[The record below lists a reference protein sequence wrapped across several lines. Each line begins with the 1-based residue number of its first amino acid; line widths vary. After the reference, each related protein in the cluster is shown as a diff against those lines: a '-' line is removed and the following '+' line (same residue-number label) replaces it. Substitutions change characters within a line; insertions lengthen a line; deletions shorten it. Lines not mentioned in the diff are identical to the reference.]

1 MDWNKVDDNLNK
13 AIDRTLKLINP
24 RTVAMSVAKSVAKKA
39 IESDYWKNKFLVP
52 HYTSKIANNTYMIT
66 EAMLFNSYLFIG
78 KERALLIDTGIGVS
92 GLLDEV
98 KKFTDKPLI
107 VVATHSHI
115 SSVGGAGEFDEVYI
129 HKKDLKDAR
138 RYNSYWLRKLA
149 FKAVPTRFF
158 LDIDEDC
165 LTKEK
170 GKFIPLGKKQRE
182 FDLGGR
188 KIKIIHTPSH
198 TMGSCCFV
206 DSDTDI
212 TITGHVTTPVSVMI
226 LPHATTISKYA
237 ETFES
242 LMEYLKDRRNYSG
255 VWIKPLSYERTCD
268 LRDLADESVGFSN
281 DYTRFIRFRFSLDK
295 RRLLIYYPAKTLRR
309 SFWTRIRTL

>member
-13 AIDRTLKLINP
+13 AIDGVLRLISP
-24 RTVAMSVAKSVAKKA
+24 RTIAKAVVKSVAKKA
-39 IESDYWKNKFLVP
+39 IESDYWKDKFLVP
-52 HYTSKIANNTYMIT
+52 HYVSKIANNTYMIT
-66 EAMLFNSYLFIG
+66 EALLFNSYLFIG
-78 KERALLIDTGIGVS
+78 SERALLIDTGVGVR

-98 KKFTDKPLI
+98 RKLTDKPLI

-129 HKKDLKDAR
+129 HKKDLKDAG
-138 RYNSYWLRKLA
+138 RYNNYKLRKLV
-149 FKAVPTRFF
+149 FKAIPTKYL
-158 LDIDEDC
+158 LDLSDDC
-165 LTKEK
+165 LTNKK
-170 GKFIPLGKKQRE
+170 GKFVPLGKKQRE

-198 TMGSCCFV
+198 TLGCCCFV
-206 DSDTDI
+206 DSETDI

-226 LPHATTISKYA
+226 LPHSTTISKYA
-237 ETFES
+237 ETFEI

-255 VWIKPLSYERTCD
+255 VWFKPLSYDRTCD
-268 LRDLADESVGFSN
+268 LRDLADESVAFNN

-309 SFWTRIRTL
+309 SLWMRLRTL

>member
-13 AIDRTLKLINP
+13 AIDGVLKLISP
-24 RTVAMSVAKSVAKKA
+24 RTIAKSVVKSVAKKA
-39 IESDYWKNKFLVP
+39 IESDYWKEKFLVP
-52 HYTSKIANNTYMIT
+52 HYVSKIANNTYMIT

-78 KERALLIDTGIGVS
+78 KERALLIDTGVGVN

-98 KKFTDKPLI
+98 RKLTDKPLV

-115 SSVGGAGEFDEVYI
+115 SSVGGAGEFNEVYV
-129 HKKDLKDAR
+129 HKKDLKDAA
-138 RYNSYWLRKLA
+138 RYNNYRLRKLA
-149 FKAVPTRFF
+149 FKIIPTRYL
-158 LDIDEDC
+158 LDLDDDS
-165 LTKEK
+165 LTNKK
-170 GKFIPLGKKQRE
+170 GKFVPIGRKQRE

-198 TMGSCCFV
+198 TGGSCCFV

-212 TITGHVTTPVSVMI
+212 TVTGHVTAPISIML
-226 LPHATTISKYA
+226 LPHATTIAKYA

-255 VWIKPLSYERTCD
+255 FWIKPLSYDRTCD
-268 LRDLADESVGFSN
+268 LKDLTDESVAFNN
-281 DYTRFIRFRFSLDK
+281 DYTRLIRFRFSQDK
-295 RRLLIYYPAKTLRR
+295 RRLLVYYPAKTLRR
-309 SFWTRIRTL
+309 SFWLRLRTL